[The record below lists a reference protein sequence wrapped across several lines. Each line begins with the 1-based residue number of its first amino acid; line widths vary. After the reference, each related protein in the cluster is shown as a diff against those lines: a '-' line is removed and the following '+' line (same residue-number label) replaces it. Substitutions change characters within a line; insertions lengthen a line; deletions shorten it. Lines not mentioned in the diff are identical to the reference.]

1 MNVNG
6 WTLKAHPAFSEY
18 FKKLIVTVEQLE
30 KSNPETYQSHPST
43 KLLNIIKELVYN
55 HIPRDPTAKE
65 FRQGKK
71 LGADRKHWFRAKF
84 FQRFRLFFPYSSTDK
99 IIIYAWVNDEKT
111 LRKEGSK
118 TDPYQKFTKMLDQGN
133 PPNSW
138 SELLK
143 ASFDIDNLNKEDL
156 NIETISEDSE
166 TLI

>member
-6 WTLKAHPAFSEY
+6 WTLKTHPAFSEY
-18 FKKLIVTVEQLE
+18 FKKLVVIVEQLE
-30 KSNPETYQSHPST
+30 ESNPETYQSHPST

-71 LGADRKHWFRAKF
+71 LGTDRKHWFRAKF
-84 FQRFRLFFPYSSTDK
+84 SQRFRLFFRYSSTDK

-118 TDPYQKFTKMLDQGN
+118 TDPYQKFTKMLDKGN

-143 ASFDIDNLNKEDL
+143 ASLNIDNLNTQDL
-156 NIETISEDSE
+156 NIETISEDSD